1 MGDYFL
7 LKKFERA
14 TEKFYTRVVEENDVA
29 LTEENKKL
37 FEAAGDMQAMSE
49 EMISCFVEEKQE
61 YEAEYARYLS
71 NKQNGYYDKGFGI
84 IEGWWFEKIYF
95 AIHFRR
101 YEEYF
106 RIIEESKAKL
116 DRAIIRLRFKWATE
130 M

>member
-7 LKKFERA
+7 LKKFER
-14 TEKFYTRVVEENDVA
+14 TTKRFYARVVEENDVA
-29 LTEENKKL
+29 ITEENKNL
-37 FEAAGDMQAMSE
+37 LEAAEDMQVMSE
-49 EMISCFVEEKQE
+49 TMRKALLEEKQE
-61 YEAEYARYLS
+61 YEAEYENYLF
-71 NKQNGYYDKGFGI
+71 NRENGYYDKGFGK

-106 RIIEESKAKL
+106 RIIEENQKKL
-116 DRAIIRLRFKWATE
+116 ERALIRLRFKFATQ

>member
-14 TEKFYTRVVEENDVA
+14 TKRFYARVVEENDVA
-29 LTEENKKL
+29 ITEENKNML
-37 FEAAGDMQAMSE
+37 EAAEDMQAMSE
-49 EMISCFVEEKQE
+49 TMRKALLEEKQE
-61 YEAEYARYLS
+61 YEAEYENYLS
-71 NKQNGYYDKGFGI
+71 NRENGYYDKGFGK

-106 RIIEESKAKL
+106 RIIEENQKKL
-116 DRAIIRLRFKWATE
+116 ERALIRLRFKFATQ